1 MNKYTLTIILL
12 FMTSVLLFSASN
24 KENYDNLG
32 SGIYPASV
40 NNVSFNEPHFTG
52 HFPDF
57 PVMPGVLIIEA
68 MAQVSAVLV
77 AKTINAKA
85 GEKTVFF
92 MTIDNTKFRQVVQPG
107 DALHIYAKIEQN
119 RGDVWKFSAEAK
131 VDGKV
136 VAESSFSAMVRDR

>member
-1 MNKYTLTIILL
+1 MEQINITEILQ
-12 FMTSVLLFSASN
+12 M
-24 KENYDNLG
+24 
-32 SGIYPASV
+32 IPHRYPMMLV
-40 NNVSFNEPHFTG
+40 DRILEYV
-52 HFPDF
+52 
-57 PVMPGVLIIEA
+57 PGKSIIEA

>member
-1 MNKYTLTIILL
+1 MEQINITEILQ
-12 FMTSVLLFSASN
+12 M
-24 KENYDNLG
+24 
-32 SGIYPASV
+32 IPHRYPMMLVDRILEYVPGKSIV
-40 NNVSFNEPHFTG
+40 GLKNVSFNEPQFTG

-92 MTIDNTKFRQVVQPG
+92 MSIDNAKFRKIVQPG
-107 DALHIYAKIEQN
+107 DALHIYAKVEQN

-131 VDGKV
+131 VDGKL
-136 VAESSFSAMVRDR
+136 VAESSFSAMVKDR

>member
-1 MNKYTLTIILL
+1 MEQINITEILQ
-12 FMTSVLLFSASN
+12 M
-24 KENYDNLG
+24 
-32 SGIYPASV
+32 IPHRYPMMLVDRILEYVPGKSIV
-40 NNVSFNEPHFTG
+40 GLKNVSFNEPHFTG

-136 VAESSFSAMVRDR
+136 VAESSFSAMVRDS